1 MNNRL
6 KSLDVLKGIGIIMI
20 IIVHNRHFIM
30 KDMEGCRGIINYGQM
45 GCQIFFLVSGMAL
58 CCSWFCQLAQTPRQA
73 FFKNYITFTARRYFR
88 LAPGFL
94 IMLALNF
101 ILNTIIID
109 IFHSVPGFVMN
120 RTLPAIITNIFFIH
134 GFFPE
139 YINDVFPGGWYIGT
153 AFILYLIF
161 PFLVSLCRKLCQ
173 INLRLLYVLPLIFL
187 IANILLLR
195 YITKLSG
202 GDLYPGNNSF
212 LYYFFTNQLP
222 CFTLGIILYFQE
234 NNRGTQSFSK
244 RCPLAI
250 SVTLFIMTGLLSL
263 RLFLLPEDGS
273 YLYTVMPSLTGI
285 SFYWLAVSLIHMELK
300 TPHNKVLS
308 FFADITSK
316 CGRVS
321 YGMYLVHSL
330 ICWYGM
336 KAITSALTAYGYDY
350 NDLRLYILVLLPSI
364 LAVYIM
370 GSYMEA
376 FLNKLKR

>member
-58 CCSWFCQLAQTPRQA
+58 CCSWFCQLAQTPQQA
-73 FFKNYITFTARRYFR
+73 FFKNYIIFTARRYFR

-109 IFHSVPGFVMN
+109 IFHFVPGFVMN

-187 IANILLLR
+187 IANIFLLR
-195 YITKLSG
+195 YITKISG

-212 LYYFFTNQLP
+212 SGKQPWRPKLQQTLSVSYFRYIVYSDKSAFTK
-222 CFTLGIILYFQE
+222 T
-234 NNRGTQSFSK
+234 FSAS
-244 RCPLAI
+244 RRWQ
-250 SVTLFIMTGLLSL
+250 LSL
-263 RLFLLPEDGS
+263 YGH
-273 YLYTVMPSLTGI
+273 
-285 SFYWLAVSLIHMELK
+285 A
-300 TPHNKVLS
+300 
-308 FFADITSK
+308 
-316 CGRVS
+316 VS
-321 YGMYLVHSL
+321 YGDIFLLARGQSDP
-330 ICWYGM
+330 YGI
-336 KAITSALTAYGYDY
+336 KNTS
-350 NDLRLYILVLLPSI
+350 
-364 LAVYIM
+364 
-370 GSYMEA
+370 
-376 FLNKLKR
+376 